1 MDKVADWLNQ
11 SVLAGNDL
19 ETLVKGFCE
28 RLAAAGLPLKR
39 VHLSFSM
46 LHPLYDALGFT
57 WVRGRGLEIE
67 SFRNEP
73 GAPSDRFLTSPY
85 YHLLSNKL
93 DHLRRRLDPSLPS
106 EFPVFDDLRLIGVTD
121 YLAFVHSFNGNAS
134 QGMMG
139 SWSTDSAAGFS
150 DSMISA
156 LLRIQNHLAMATK
169 MAVLTKLADNMMT
182 TYLGGDAGRRVLD
195 GQIKRGEG
203 DTIRA
208 ALVMGDM
215 RGSSR
220 LAETSGREIYIDT
233 LNQFFD
239 AVAAPF
245 NRKGGQIMSFIGD
258 GFIAVYPC
266 ERHRSQS
273 EIACQAALAAARSA
287 TARVTDLN
295 LRRKEKGL
303 TDIKFGIG
311 LHVGNVMFGNV
322 GLTDRLTFSV
332 FGSAVNEVQRLQVL
346 TKKYPH
352 SILASKDFA
361 SYCGASN
368 WLTLGSEELAGIKQ
382 KLTVLSPDLSGAL
395 AVDEDGALEPVYD
408 RRSDAEQVMLL
419 HRDAARLSAGDP
431 SKLQ

>member
-1 MDKVADWLNQ
+1 
-11 SVLAGNDL
+11 
-19 ETLVKGFCE
+19 
-28 RLAAAGLPLKR
+28 
-39 VHLSFSM
+39 SM